1 MVPAPEDG
9 FEWGLGWDFVG
20 RVSAVGDAVDWR
32 VGDPVVG
39 MQPAIGVLTGAQAEE
54 VVVSADS
61 VAQAP
66 EGIEAT
72 RAATLPLDGLT
83 ALAAVEAAQVAADD
97 HLLVIGG
104 AGGIG
109 LFAVQLALLAG
120 ARVSATARGA
130 GAATLRVLGA
140 EVVDR
145 DALPRGV
152 DAVLDTAGVGVP
164 ALASVRDGG
173 TLVTVAGPVAA
184 DREVRS
190 VQVRVSQLAR
200 RADRLAELA
209 ALCAAGELVL
219 PEALALPL
227 TDVAQAHARLSAG
240 GVGGRLVL
248 VP

>member
-1 MVPAPEDG
+1 
-9 FEWGLGWDFVG
+9 
-20 RVSAVGDAVDWR
+20 
-32 VGDPVVG
+32 
-39 MQPAIGVLTGAQAEE
+39 
-54 VVVSADS
+54 VVSADS
-61 VAQAP
+61 VARAP

-83 ALAAVEAAQVAADD
+83 ALAAVEAAQLAPGD

-109 LFAVQLALLAG
+109 LFAVQLALRAG
-120 ARVSATARGA
+120 SRVSATAREADAA
-130 GAATLRVLGA
+130 GLRTLGV

-145 DALPRGV
+145 DALPRGA
-152 DAVLDTAGVGVP
+152 DAVLDTAGLGVP

-173 TLVTVAGPVAA
+173 TMVTVAGPVAA

-200 RADRLAELA
+200 RADRLAELSV
-209 ALCAAGELVL
+209 LCAAGELLL
-219 PEALALPL
+219 PEAFALPL
-227 TDVAQAHARLSAG
+227 TAVAQAHERLSAG